1 MIKVCGFVTFS
12 ERRSVFI
19 KNLQLG
25 LIYFSNAWQNLKKN
39 TFNHIKKQSSVTEI
53 NYILVLGLIQGII
66 AHTGK
71 KLKG

>member
-25 LIYFSNAWQNLKKN
+25 LIYFSNAWQNLKKH
-39 TFNHIKKQSSVTEI
+39 TFNHIKKTEQC
-53 NYILVLGLIQGII
+53 NGNKLHFSFRSNTRNI